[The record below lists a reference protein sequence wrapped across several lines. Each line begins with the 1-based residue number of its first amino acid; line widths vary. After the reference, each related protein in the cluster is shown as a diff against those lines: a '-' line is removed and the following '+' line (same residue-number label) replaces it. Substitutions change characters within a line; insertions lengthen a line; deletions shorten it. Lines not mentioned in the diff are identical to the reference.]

1 MRFFILAGNCPKEK
15 PNLQA
20 RVYAAVLWKPKLTTV
35 WEALPLLSSQNTQ
48 PKRARCGLYVRSTMK
63 IRKTLEGRL
72 TKQSLETTKRKGVPK
87 PFRWAIL
94 TCLALAALAT
104 GCKQAATQPSASQT
118 VSETRP
124 SANVNDTRTALDKYV
139 AAPDTNYSFR
149 LVQTI
154 KGKGQ
159 TTYILAMTSQAW
171 LTPAEVDRPIWE
183 HWVNIVKPDQ
193 VEHQQALLFI
203 SGGANNGKQPT
214 GVDAN
219 LTQIALET
227 KSVVAEIKMVPN
239 QPLVFAGETE
249 KRTEDSLIAYTWD
262 KFLRTG
268 DSKWPARLPMT
279 KAAVRAMDTI
289 TSFCGG
295 AEGGNLKVDQFVV
308 AGGSKRGW
316 TTWTTAVVDKRVVAI
331 VPIVIDLLNIIPSM
345 KHHYAA
351 YGFWAPAIN
360 DYQAF
365 GIMEWSDTPEYKA
378 LMKIVEPYEYRDR
391 LTMPK
396 FIVNACGD
404 QFFLPDSSQFYF
416 DDLPGVKYLRYVPNA
431 DHSLRGSDAYQ
442 TLLACYNAVLN
453 KDPLPQ
459 FSWKLERDGAIRV
472 STKDKPAEV
481 KLWQATNPD
490 ARDFRLETL
499 GPKWQS
505 SALAEQ
511 GGGVYTAQVPKPP
524 KGWTAFMVELTYPSK
539 AKVPFKFTTQVGVV
553 PDILPYKFEPKS
565 KR

>member
-1 MRFFILAGNCPKEK
+1 
-15 PNLQA
+15 
-20 RVYAAVLWKPKLTTV
+20 
-35 WEALPLLSSQNTQ
+35 
-48 PKRARCGLYVRSTMK
+48 MK

-72 TKQSLETTKRKGVPK
+72 TKQSCAITQRNEVPK
-87 PFRWAIL
+87 RLRWAVL
-94 TCLALAALAT
+94 PCLALAVIAT
-104 GCKQAATQPSASQT
+104 GCKQAATQPSADQT
-118 VSETRP
+118 LSETRP
-124 SANVNDTRTALDKYV
+124 SANANDARTALDRYV

-183 HWVNIVKPDQ
+183 HWVNLVKPDQ
-193 VEHQQALLFI
+193 VEHKQALLFI

-239 QPLVFAGETE
+239 QPLVFVGETE

-295 AEGGNLKVDQFVV
+295 PDGGNVKVDQFVV

-316 TTWTTAVVDKRVVAI
+316 TTWTTAAVDKRVVAI

-360 DYQAF
+360 DYQTF
-365 GIMEWSDTPEYKA
+365 GIMDWSDTPEYKA

-442 TLLACYNAVLN
+442 TLLACYSAVLN

-459 FSWKLERDGAIRV
+459 FSWKLEGDGGIRI
-472 STKDKPAEV
+472 SAKDKPAEV
-481 KLWQATNPD
+481 RLWQATNPD

-505 SALAEQ
+505 STLAEQ
-511 GGGVYTAQVPKPP
+511 SSGVYTAQVPKPS

-539 AKVPFKFTTQVGVV
+539 AKAPFKFTTQVRVV
-553 PDILPYKFEPKS
+553 PDVLPYKFEPKP